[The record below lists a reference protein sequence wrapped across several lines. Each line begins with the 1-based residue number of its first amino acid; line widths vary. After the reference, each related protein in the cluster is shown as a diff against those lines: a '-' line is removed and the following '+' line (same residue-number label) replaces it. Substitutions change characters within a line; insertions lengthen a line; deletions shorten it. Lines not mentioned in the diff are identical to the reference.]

1 MSRTSSIVNTSRDF
15 VIGIDTKRDRKTS
28 LSLNSWLEMRQ
39 PEMKTEVL
47 AIDALLIAAS
57 SIAAL
62 MAVGV
67 MLHRSLLK
75 QS

>member
-1 MSRTSSIVNTSRDF
+1 
-15 VIGIDTKRDRKTS
+15 
-28 LSLNSWLEMRQ
+28 
-39 PEMKTEVL
+39 MKTEVL
-47 AIDALLIAAS
+47 AIDALLIAAF

-62 MAVGV
+62 MAVVV